1 MAHAQ
6 KHIFRSF
13 KVFSMALPA
22 LTLNVV
28 EGTSSYGKI
37 LTIEGRTTSIGGRAS
52 NADIEFPDLPN
63 GEIYVEFIP
72 DGDDWTIM
80 EKTIDS
86 DVRYSG
92 RLLERRN
99 VVRSGLELTLPGR
112 EGSGEVRIRTDLA
125 KRKGTGA
132 TTLPRIDP
140 MFATIALAW
149 IIAGSGYL
157 YMSSRDTGPKAP
169 QVVQYE
175 QVKRDVAAVS
185 EGAVNGSDT
194 TPLIDQPETPAQ
206 LYRALAAATDSADR
220 MAIQEQYANRIVY
233 LLREGER
240 LRELGLLDQARTN
253 YRTVVDMLP
262 DSQLATTLS
271 ALGALSRLR

>member
-1 MAHAQ
+1 
-6 KHIFRSF
+6 
-13 KVFSMALPA
+13 MALPA